1 MTQEGSSGGS
11 NFEQASIEIE
21 EVNIKEDLTLN
32 KGANASNIHEK
43 KRAGTAPNIQDLNK
57 SNDILPKEIRSKPK
71 AATVVDDTTKA
82 GDGLTSKS
90 YSLSKSFNKE
100 KEMVDI
106 KGPISNEIFFS
117 IKSTPI
123 SDDYEMKREL
133 GEGSYGQVKL
143 GTHKRTGIDRAI
155 KIIKKNEIPEEERTA
170 MLKEVSILKSLD
182 HPNIIKMFDM
192 YQDEH
197 HFYIVI
203 EYCSGGELFDRVK
216 NNSDGF
222 SEKEAAG
229 YVRQLLSALSYLH
242 ARQIVHRDLKA
253 ENLLF
258 ENEKKDANMKLI
270 DFGVSCEYFKGKKLK
285 ETLGT
290 PYYIAP
296 EVLLQSYDE
305 KCDIWSCGVIMYII
319 LCGYPPFSGDDD
331 KEIIENV
338 KKGEFIFDSDWDG
351 RSQAAKDLI
360 RKMLQMNP
368 KKRITAAEAL
378 QDPWIT
384 NNNTK
389 PVLKQSVLEN
399 LFSFH
404 MNSRFRHA
412 IMTFMASILVSKAEK
427 EELLVAFQ
435 ALDTDGNG
443 VLTIDELKEGYK
455 KIYPKFTE
463 DEIEHAV
470 NTVVANIDVNGS
482 GQIDFTEFVVASVN
496 QHKLLTT
503 KSIEKAFKLFDNDG
517 DGNIDRKELK
527 LAMGGVN
534 LSDDEWDRLINQFD
548 SDQDGKISLEEFT
561 NMLLE
566 IAEKK

>member
-1 MTQEGSSGGS
+1 M
-11 NFEQASIEIE
+11 ASVEIE
-21 EVNIKEDLTLN
+21 EVNIKEELTMN
-32 KGANASNIHEK
+32 NGANTSNLRDK
-43 KRAGTAPNIQDLNK
+43 KRSGTAPNIPEAKN
-57 SNDILPKEIRSKPK
+57 SDILPKEIRSKPK

-100 KEMVDI
+100 KETVDI
-106 KGPISNEIFFS
+106 RGPISNEIFFS
-117 IKSTPI
+117 IKMTPI
-123 SDDYEMKREL
+123 LDDYDIKREL

-155 KIIKKNEIPEEERTA
+155 KMIKTNEIPEEERNA

-192 YQDEH
+192 YQDETYY
-197 HFYIVI
+197 YIVI

-229 YVRQLLSALSYLH
+229 YLRQLLSALSYLH

-258 ENEKKDANMKLI
+258 ENEKIDANMKLI

-338 KKGEFIFDSDWDG
+338 KKGDFIFDSDWDG
-351 RSQAAKDLI
+351 RSEEAKALI

-368 KKRITAAEAL
+368 KKRISASDAL
-378 QDPWIT
+378 KDPWIT

-412 IMTFMASILVSKAEK
+412 IVTFMASILVSKAEK
-427 EELLVAFQ
+427 EELLMAFQ
-435 ALDTDGNG
+435 ALDADGNG

-455 KIYPKFTE
+455 RIYPAFTE
-463 DEIEHAV
+463 EEINHAV
-470 NTVVANIDVNGS
+470 QTVVNNIDVNGS

-496 QHKLLTT
+496 QQKLLT
-503 KSIEKAFKLFDNDG
+503 KHSIGKAFKMFDNDG

-527 LAMGGVN
+527 LVMGGVN
-534 LSDDEWDRLINQFD
+534 LSDDEWDKLINQYD
-548 SDQDGKISLEEFT
+548 ADKDGKISLEEFT

-566 IAEKK
+566 IADKK

>member
-1 MTQEGSSGGS
+1 V
-11 NFEQASIEIE
+11 ASVEIE
-21 EVNIKEDLTLN
+21 EVNIKEEYTINSGLN
-32 KGANASNIHEK
+32 NHKGTDK
-43 KRAGTAPNIQDLNK
+43 KRAGTAPNIPEINHIHE
-57 SNDILPKEIRSKPK
+57 ILPKDLRSKPK

-82 GDGLTSKS
+82 GDNLTSKS

-100 KEMVDI
+100 RERETVDI

-117 IKSTPI
+117 IKNTPI
-123 SDDYEMKREL
+123 LDDYEFKKEL

-143 GTHKRTGIDRAI
+143 GLHKRTGLNRAI
-155 KIIKKNEIPEEERTA
+155 KIIKKNEIPEDERNA

-192 YQDEH
+192 YQDDIYY
-197 HFYIVI
+197 YIVI

-216 NNSDGF
+216 DNSDGF

-229 YVRQLLSALSYLH
+229 YLRQLLSALSYLH
-242 ARQIVHRDLKA
+242 SRQIVHRDLKA

-258 ENEKKDANMKLI
+258 ENERSDANMKLI

-305 KCDIWSCGVIMYII
+305 KCDIWSCGVILYII

-331 KEIIENV
+331 KDILENV
-338 KKGEFIFDSDWDG
+338 KKGDFIFDSDWDG
-351 RSQAAKDLI
+351 RSDAAKDLI

-368 KKRITAAEAL
+368 KKRITAADAL
-378 QDPWIT
+378 KDPWIM

-399 LFSFH
+399 LFNFH
-404 MNSRFRHA
+404 VNSRFRHA
-412 IMTFMASILVSKAEK
+412 IMTFMTSLLMSKAEK
-427 EELLVAFQ
+427 EELMIAFQ

-455 KIYPKFTE
+455 KIYPTFTE
-463 DEIEHAV
+463 EEIELAV
-470 NTVVANIDVNGS
+470 QTVVSNIDVNGS

-496 QHKLLTT
+496 QHKLLT
-503 KSIEKAFKLFDNDG
+503 KNSIAKAFKLFDNDG

-527 LAMGGVN
+527 MVMGGVN
-534 LSDDEWDRLINQFD
+534 LSDGEWDKLINQYD
-548 SDQDGKISLEEFT
+548 ADQDGKISLDEFT

>member
-1 MTQEGSSGGS
+1 M
-11 NFEQASIEIE
+11 N
-21 EVNIKEDLTLN
+21 N
-32 KGANASNIHEK
+32 GANTSNLRDK
-43 KRAGTAPNIQDLNK
+43 KRSGTAPNIPEAKN
-57 SNDILPKEIRSKPK
+57 SDILPKEIRSKPK

-100 KEMVDI
+100 KETVDI
-106 KGPISNEIFFS
+106 RGPISNEIFFS
-117 IKSTPI
+117 IKMTPI
-123 SDDYEMKREL
+123 LDDYDIKREL

-155 KIIKKNEIPEEERTA
+155 KMIKTNEIPEEERNA

-192 YQDEH
+192 YQDETYY
-197 HFYIVI
+197 YIVI

-229 YVRQLLSALSYLH
+229 YLRQLLSALSYLH

-258 ENEKKDANMKLI
+258 ENEKIDANMKLI

-338 KKGEFIFDSDWDG
+338 KKGDFIFDSDWDG
-351 RSQAAKDLI
+351 RSEEAKALI

-368 KKRITAAEAL
+368 KKRISASDAL
-378 QDPWIT
+378 KDPWIT

-412 IMTFMASILVSKAEK
+412 IVTFMASILVSKAEK
-427 EELLVAFQ
+427 EELLMAFQ
-435 ALDTDGNG
+435 ALDADGNG

-455 KIYPKFTE
+455 RIYPAFTE
-463 DEIEHAV
+463 EEINHAV
-470 NTVVANIDVNGS
+470 QTVVNNIDVNGS

-496 QHKLLTT
+496 QQKLLT
-503 KSIEKAFKLFDNDG
+503 KHSIGKAFKMFDNDG

-527 LAMGGVN
+527 LVMGGVN
-534 LSDDEWDRLINQFD
+534 LSDDEWDKLINQYD
-548 SDQDGKISLEEFT
+548 ADKDGKISLEEFT

-566 IAEKK
+566 IADKK

>member
-1 MTQEGSSGGS
+1 MNSG
-11 NFEQASIEIE
+11 
-21 EVNIKEDLTLN
+21 LN
-32 KGANASNIHEK
+32 NHVGNDK
-43 KRAGTAPNIQDLNK
+43 KRAGTAPNIPEMHHSQDMF
-57 SNDILPKEIRSKPK
+57 PKELRSKPK

-82 GDGLTSKS
+82 GDNLTSKS

-100 KEMVDI
+100 KERETVDI

-117 IKSTPI
+117 IKNTPI
-123 SDDYEMKREL
+123 SDDYEFKKEL

-143 GTHKRTGIDRAI
+143 GMHKRTGLDRAI
-155 KIIKKNEIPEEERTA
+155 KIIKKNEIPEDERNA

-192 YQDEH
+192 YQDDINY
-197 HFYIVI
+197 YIVI

-229 YVRQLLSALSYLH
+229 YLRQLLSALSYLH
-242 ARQIVHRDLKA
+242 SRQIVHRDLKA

-258 ENEKKDANMKLI
+258 ENDRKDANMKLI

-305 KCDIWSCGVIMYII
+305 KCDIWSCGVILYII

-338 KKGEFIFDSDWDG
+338 KKGDYIFDSDWDG
-351 RSQAAKDLI
+351 RSDAAKELI

-368 KKRITAAEAL
+368 KKRISAADAL
-378 QDPWIT
+378 KDPWIT

-399 LFSFH
+399 LFNFH
-404 MNSRFRHA
+404 VNSRFRHA
-412 IMTFMASILVSKAEK
+412 IMTFMTSLLMSKAEK
-427 EELLVAFQ
+427 EELMTAFQ

-455 KIYPKFTE
+455 KIYPTFNE
-463 DEIEHAV
+463 EEIELAV
-470 NTVVANIDVNGS
+470 QTVVNNIDVNGS

-496 QHKLLTT
+496 QHKLLT
-503 KSIEKAFKLFDNDG
+503 KNSIAKAFKLFDNDG

-527 LAMGGVN
+527 MVMGGVN
-534 LSDDEWDRLINQFD
+534 LSDGEWDKLINQYD
-548 SDQDGKISLEEFT
+548 ADQDGKISLDEFT

-566 IAEKK
+566 IADKK